1 MARISIY
8 DTQRTGRLIFLSIS
22 IIAIVAVMLIS
33 NNLVKELAQQERERM
48 NI

>member
-1 MARISIY
+1 MKTSIY
-8 DTQRTGRLIFLSIS
+8 DRQRSGRMIVIVVSAIAVIIFL
-22 IIAIVAVMLIS
+22 LIS